1 MIVVAPQGETETESK
16 EEQGWILP
24 EEKEPSKQESGFTEV
39 HSEPVSREP
48 TRDVSLTTD
57 DEVRTTTVRS
67 FCRARSSCLLL
78 LLLLLL
84 LPRVC
89 YV

>member
-1 MIVVAPQGETETESK
+1 MIVVSPQGETESK

-24 EEKEPSKQESGFTEV
+24 EEKEPTKQESGFTEV

-57 DEVRTTTVRS
+57 DEVRTTTAPS

-78 LLLLLL
+78 LLLLL
-84 LPRVC
+84 PRVC
-89 YV
+89 DV